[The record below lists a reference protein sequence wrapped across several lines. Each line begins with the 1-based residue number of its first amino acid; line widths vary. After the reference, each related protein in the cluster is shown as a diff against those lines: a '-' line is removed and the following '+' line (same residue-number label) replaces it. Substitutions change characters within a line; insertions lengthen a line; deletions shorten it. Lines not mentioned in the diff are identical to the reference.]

1 MATDDTLTVFL
12 TVTAQHGARVPLTI
26 LKSATPTELR
36 QKAGDLTKI
45 PLTALRLIYRG
56 RMIKDDDTV
65 QVVTE
70 YKLDSDC
77 VLHCLGKPEESTASP
92 IPDPIAPASTTA
104 GSSVS
109 VPAARAAAAAVP
121 NSFATNIDPLQAAI
135 NTLRS
140 ATSPSDFV
148 TAVST
153 LEKVLSNIMA
163 NPLEEKYR
171 KVKKQNAAFQKRLGG
186 LMGGDAAMKAA
197 GFEIEIQDGDE
208 IYMMQ
213 ASPDAWPRLVAAK
226 NTVDAAIVEGKAAT
240 NNHAPPSAAAQAAAP
255 FAAGMPFGGIPG
267 GMPGGMDASMAQM
280 LSNPSALQ
288 AMLQVRRQK

>member
-1 MATDDTLTVFL
+1 MATDDTLTVYL

-65 QVVTE
+65 QVIAE

-77 VLHCLGKPEESTASP
+77 VLHCLGKPEESTSAP
-92 IPDPIAPASTTA
+92 MPDPIVPASTTA

-109 VPAARAAAAAVP
+109 FPAAAAAAVP
-121 NSFATNIDPLQAAI
+121 SSFATNIDPLQAAI

-140 ATSPSDFV
+140 AISPSDFL

-153 LEKVLSNIMA
+153 LEKILSNIMA

-197 GFEIEIQDGDE
+197 GFGIEMQDGDE

-226 NTVDAAIVEGKAAT
+226 NTVDAAIVEAKAAT
-240 NNHAPPSAAAQAAAP
+240 NNHAPPAAAGQPAAP
-255 FAAGMPFGGIPG
+255 FAAGMPFGGGLG
-267 GMPGGMDASMAQM
+267 GMSGGMDASMAQM